1 MDERRRTGIRE
12 LIEGIAER
20 AVRSW
25 HDLSGH
31 AAEPAAV
38 VPSQPDVA
46 AETGRPV
53 GHAA

>member
-1 MDERRRTGIRE
+1 MDERSRTGIRE

-20 AVRSW
+20 ALRSW

-31 AAEPAAV
+31 TAEAAAV
-38 VPSQPDVA
+38 VPAQPDA
-46 AETGRPV
+46 TETVRSV